1 MVGATAVRHDRVLP
15 VFMLLTAL
23 GGLTAVYAQV
33 QQRATVRPVDTGE
46 PLVNPSM
53 GWVFHHYDNNIV
65 RYGLDLEPSDTV
77 DDFPGASVIYL
88 RLAWSYLEP
97 EEGKFDWSIVDTP
110 AQRWIDKGFK
120 VAFRFSCA
128 ESNPN
133 QPYATPKWVRDA
145 GAKGYQF
152 TPRKGIDES
161 SPMWE
166 PKYDDPVFLEK
177 LDRFLAAAAARYD
190 GNPDVAFID
199 VGSFGVWGEGHT
211 HATTRLPYDA
221 RTVKMHL
228 DLHKKHFKKTLLAAN
243 DDFSNQGRGLETLHY
258 ARELGMTLRDDSILV
273 NCKEKAYHHAYVADI
288 FWPHLPVV
296 LEMEHYG
303 HSVNRGCWEDGS
315 LFLKAIEDYRA
326 AYATVHWYPREFYQK
341 NKKLVDDINLRLGY
355 RLQLIEASWPA
366 EMSRDE
372 PLTVGYRWRNA
383 GVAPCY
389 PGGHPAITLKD
400 AKGGIVGVFVDE
412 SYDMRA
418 LPTGPPGKALAVG
431 RQEKELSQ
439 ADRPL
444 ISYRL
449 PPEPVF
455 KAGTYDV
462 FISVGDKTGTP
473 KIALPLA
480 GNDGHRRYRLGKIV
494 VR

>member
-1 MVGATAVRHDRVLP
+1 MKHERAFSALIA
-15 VFMLLTAL
+15 LLAL
-23 GGLTAVYAQV
+23 GALTDGQAQA
-33 QQRATVRPVDTGE
+33 QQRTVVKPADTGE
-46 PLVNPSM
+46 TLVNPQM
-53 GWVFHHYDNNIV
+53 GWAFHHYDNNIV

-110 AQRWIDKGFK
+110 AQRWIDKGFQ
-120 VAFRFSCA
+120 VAFRFSCV
-128 ESNPN
+128 ESDSK

-145 GAKGYQF
+145 GAKGYHF
-152 TPRKGIDES
+152 APRKGIDES

-166 PKYDDPVFLEK
+166 PKFDDPVFLQK

-190 GNPDVAFID
+190 GDPDVAFID

-211 HATTRLPYDA
+211 GATTRLPYDA
-221 RTVKMHL
+221 GTVKIHL

-243 DDFSNQGRGLETLHY
+243 DDFSNHGRGLETLHY

-273 NCKEKAYHHAYVADI
+273 NCKDKAYHHAYVSDI

-303 HSVNRGCWEDGS
+303 NSVSRGCWEDGS
-315 LFLKAIEDYRA
+315 LFLKAIEEYRA

-341 NKKLVDDINLRLGY
+341 NKKLVDDINMRLGY

-366 EMSRDE
+366 EMSHDQ

-383 GVAPCY
+383 GVSPCY

-400 AKGGIVGVFVDE
+400 AKGGIVGVFADE
-412 SYDMRA
+412 SFDMRT
-418 LPTGPPGKALAVG
+418 LPVGAPGKALPVG
-431 RQEKELSQ
+431 RQEQAASQ

-444 ISYRL
+444 ISYTL
-449 PPEPVF
+449 PPGPIF
-455 KAGTYDV
+455 KPGAYDV
-462 FISVGDKTGTP
+462 FISVGDKTGSP